1 MTQTNSSV
9 GIRQL
14 LDMQNQAFIAEGAV
28 SAEVRVQRIQ
38 QVIDLLEGRIDGLS
52 PLSVKIA

>member
-38 QVIDLLEGRIDGLS
+38 QVIDLLVESPPRCSGRW
-52 PLSVKIA
+52 AAT